1 MNDVKPTV
9 FTSSNDE
16 GVERVRTGK
25 RGYAFLMESTS
36 IEYTVQKHCGL
47 MQVGGL
53 LDSKGY
59 GIAMP
64 LSEFLSLSLS
74 AFSGKRKLPFWLKI
88 QFFFFNSTIL
98 LKNL

>member
-1 MNDVKPTV
+1 MWTAMNDAKPTV
-9 FTSSNDE
+9 FTDNNDE

-36 IEYTVQKHCGL
+36 IEYTMHKYCDL
-47 MQVGGL
+47 TQVGGL

-64 LSEFLSLSLS
+64 LSKYATTTTDRQISF
-74 AFSGKRKLPFWLKI
+74 
-88 QFFFFNSTIL
+88 
-98 LKNL
+98 